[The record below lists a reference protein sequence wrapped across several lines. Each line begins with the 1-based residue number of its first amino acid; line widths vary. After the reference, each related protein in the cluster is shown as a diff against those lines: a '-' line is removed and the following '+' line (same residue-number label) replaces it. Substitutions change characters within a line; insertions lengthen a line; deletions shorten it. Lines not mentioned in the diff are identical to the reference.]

1 MTACDQR
8 RAEAI
13 AAVNGAQEG
22 DTSAKTTQGTQ
33 QATGVQVE
41 HVINQLMTYLPAQER
56 WNLVWLHRHAA
67 ITQQLVSEVLQVG
80 QNATLS
86 PAMRMHLC
94 SMRVASEMQQVDAMM
109 QAHSNMLLLQQQQ
122 QQEAAQAA
130 AQERARAQA
139 VHEAKLKEMRLGRPR
154 ELPTTIVQDRVQA
167 VLIRTMHHR
176 VEAGV
181 QLALVQLR
189 DGYVYTCIC
198 IFTSVYIYMQTF
210 TSVYASGGSLS
221 TSLWCS
227 LYPCL
232 SVRVA
237 LAQFFRTTAE
247 VPFQAIVIRVL
258 PTCPDNAEWHK
269 QVYEATWGD
278 PWEDG
283 SDSEDSDGQ

>member
-1 MTACDQR
+1 M
-8 RAEAI
+8 
-13 AAVNGAQEG
+13 
-22 DTSAKTTQGTQ
+22 TTQGTQ
-33 QATGVQVE
+33 QATDVQVE

-189 DGYVYTCIC
+189 DGYVYTYIC